1 MKVLLDVCTP
11 VQVRQALPSHEVHT
25 AVKMSWGEFENGK
38 LLQAAESSGFD
49 LFIICDK
56 NLRDQQNLAGWR
68 LAILELWTN
77 HRPTLRMPKRCNRV
91 NIASFPNLVLD
102 AEPLHPVL

>member
-11 VQVRQALPSHEVHT
+11 VQVRQALPGHEVHT
-25 AVKMSWGEFENGK
+25 TVKMGWGEFENGR
-38 LLQAAESSGFD
+38 LLQVAESSGFD

-56 NLRDQQNLAGWR
+56 NLRDQQNLAGRR

-77 HRPTLRMPKRCNRV
+77 HRPTLGQHFALIRQN
-91 NIASFPNLVLD
+91 
-102 AEPLHPVL
+102 AETMQPSEYRALSGPSS

>member
-11 VQVRQALPSHEVHT
+11 VQVRVALPNHEVHT
-25 AVKMSWGEFENGK
+25 AAKMGWRELENGD
-38 LLQAAESSGFD
+38 LLRVAEAAGFQ

-56 NLRDQQNLAGWR
+56 NLRYQQNLAGKT

-77 HRPTLRMPKRCNRV
+77 HRPTLEKHWAYIRAHAESIRAGEYRML
-91 NIASFPNLVLD
+91 S
-102 AEPLHPVL
+102 EPS